1 MRPLPEVQGIDRR
14 SFESELL
21 PRYHPVVLRG
31 LVADWPLVQVAAR
44 GPGPLTRA
52 LEARATDTPVEAVLL
67 PPQHRGRIF
76 YGDGFQGF
84 NHLRKPVTL
93 REVLEQVQRY
103 ARFDPAPA
111 VAVQSAPVA
120 DCLPGFPDD
129 HHMPLLDPAVQ
140 PRLWLG
146 TAITT
151 PAHFDESANIACVV
165 AGRRRFT
172 LFAPEQVS
180 DLYIGPIGNAPTGT
194 PISLVDFDAP
204 DRERHP
210 RFARALE
217 LGWQADL
224 APGDAIYIPPLWWH
238 HVRSLAPLN
247 LLVNYWWKPA
257 PDIPSAMPALL
268 HTMLALGS
276 LPAEQRR
283 AWQQLFA
290 HWVFE
295 VDAGTSAHLPPPL
308 LGVHGP
314 WTPALR
320 DQVRAWLAAQLA
332 G

>member
-1 MRPLPEVQGIDRR
+1 MRPLPEVRGVDRPA
-14 SFESELL
+14 FEGEVLV
-21 PRYHPVVLRG
+21 RHQPVVLRG
-31 LVADWPLVQVAAR
+31 LVADWPLVRSAAQ
-44 GPGPLTRA
+44 GTGPLASA
-52 LEARATDTPVEAVLL
+52 LEARATDQPVDAVLL
-67 PPQHRGRIF
+67 APQHRGRIF
-76 YGDGFQGF
+76 YGEGFQGF

-120 DCLPGFPDD
+120 DCLPDFADD
-129 HHMPLLDPAVQ
+129 HPMPLLDAAVS

-172 LFAPEQVS
+172 LFAPEQV
-180 DLYIGPIGNAPTGT
+180 DNLYIGPIGNAPTGT

-204 DRERHP
+204 DLDRYP
-210 RFARALE
+210 RFSLALE
-217 LGWQADL
+217 QAWQAEL

-247 LLVNYWWKPA
+247 LLVNYWWKPVA
-257 PDIPSAMPALL
+257 DIPSAMPALL

-283 AWQQLFA
+283 AWQHLFA
-290 HWVFE
+290 HWVFQA
-295 VDAGTSAHLPPPL
+295 DADTSAHLPPPL

-320 DQVRAWLAAQLA
+320 EQVRAWLVAQL
-332 G
+332 GP